1 MKVWCS
7 EWKAPLLASA
17 LYILVRFFNMSFLV
31 FLGAMPSKFYIINFT
46 YIETILLFKKNGKKS
61 TLTETHQ
68 LSFPS
73 SIIILDL
80 SRTVMQNI
88 KVLQDLRKIVSI
100 LPSASYLYVCLP
112 LILHI
117 SQVFYFLFSIF
128 SIFFISNVAFWLT
141 AAAGFSCRKWPYV
154 LLHFTYLK

>member
-1 MKVWCS
+1 MKVWCYNS

-17 LYILVRFFNMSFLV
+17 LYILVKFFNMSLLV

-68 LSFPS
+68 LSFPW

-80 SRTVMQNI
+80 SRTVMHNI

-100 LPSASYLYVCLP
+100 LPSASYLYLCLP
-112 LILHI
+112 LILQFRKSSI
-117 SQVFYFLFSIF
+117 FYFLFFQYS
-128 SIFFISNVAFWLT
+128 
-141 AAAGFSCRKWPYV
+141 V
-154 LLHFTYLK
+154 LAT